1 MWVLIPMINP
11 DGVFLGN
18 NRTGFN
24 GSDFNRFWS
33 WEDINRKNSNLPE
46 IFACAQL
53 VKTLRKKH
61 AGKPRLFLDL
71 HGHSSQPNVFSYGPP
86 HD

>member
-1 MWVLIPMINP
+1 MINQIETLTSNDIMWVLIPMINP

-46 IFACAQL
+46 IFACA
-53 VKTLRKKH
+53 
-61 AGKPRLFLDL
+61 
-71 HGHSSQPNVFSYGPP
+71 
-86 HD
+86 